1 MLGTDCLS
9 ILEMGY
15 SVGDGTYW
23 IAPYEM
29 EPFEVYCDMTTNG
42 GGWTLFSEITSST
55 NHFSGSRYIG
65 FFDEGEV
72 GTEGYSLDV
81 NKLHRSEDEL
91 FDVMIQ
97 YGGDDTYNIVREGYQ
112 KVGDSFQTLPNSST
126 YGLMGSGSVDGY
138 YLSYCAG
145 ISRCDQYERDFANF
159 SSDDLYPT
167 SVPCG
172 FYGQTNGQYRI
183 LG

>member
-1 MLGTDCLS
+1 M
-9 ILEMGY
+9 
-15 SVGDGTYW
+15 
-23 IAPYEM
+23 
-29 EPFEVYCDMTTNG
+29 
-42 GGWTLFSEITSST
+42 
-55 NHFSGSRYIG
+55 
-65 FFDEGEV
+65 
-72 GTEGYSLDV
+72 DV

-126 YGLMGSGSVDGY
+126 YGLMGSESVDGY

-145 ISRCDQYERDFANF
+145 ISPDVVPATRLYANF
-159 SSDDLYPT
+159 SSAQLYPSCSLWVLC
-167 SVPCG
+167 SVDK
-172 FYGQTNGQYRI
+172 GQDYV